1 MHFMNPPPIMKLVEI
16 IRGADTSDSTY
27 NVTKGLAERYFKY
40 NWKIYFI
47 DLSSC
52 FHSTIQVNDCG
63 LASSESQSQGGKSGS
78 GGAGWLMEIA
88 LQNKEKKCIL

>member
-40 NWKIYFI
+40 NWKIYFF

-52 FHSTIQVNDCG
+52 FRSTTIQVNDCG
-63 LASSESQSQGGKSGS
+63 KSGS
-78 GGAGWLMEIA
+78 GAAGWLMEIA